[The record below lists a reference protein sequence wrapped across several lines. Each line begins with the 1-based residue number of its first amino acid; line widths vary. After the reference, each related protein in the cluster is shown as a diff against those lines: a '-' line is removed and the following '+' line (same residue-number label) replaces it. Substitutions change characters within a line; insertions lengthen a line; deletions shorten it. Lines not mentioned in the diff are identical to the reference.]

1 MESQELQILKEMK
14 EDEEFLKEN
23 YSKLREKY
31 PDKFIAIKKNKVIAD
46 GADIDTVKKKLEK
59 KGEDPAITTIE
70 FIHKKGT
77 IVIL

>member
-59 KGEDPAITTIE
+59 KAKTQ
-70 FIHKKGT
+70 
-77 IVIL
+77 LLQQ